1 MAESNKGAGK
11 SKRGKPPANVF
22 EFPQAG
28 SHAGADRTDD
38 FATPNFSLSR
48 NEQALYDDLI
58 KTARLLDK
66 RRIPGV
72 YAHVADVVE
81 QVSAVK
87 AQGGNAVPALA
98 RGLDQLKSVS
108 VEQRALRLKSWRD
121 LTHDG
126 REGPAFALWFMLGAV
141 GALIAGI
148 ANTGDWYYISA
159 FLAACA
165 VACVVPTLW
174 DMYTGK

>member
-1 MAESNKGAGK
+1 MDRNRGYAMAESNKGAGK

-28 SHAGADRTDD
+28 NQGGADRSDD
-38 FATPNFSLSR
+38 FATASVSLSR

-58 KTARLLDK
+58 KTARTLDK

-98 RGLDQLKSVS
+98 RGLDQLKSVGID
-108 VEQRALRLKSWRD
+108 QRAQRLKS
-121 LTHDG
+121 
-126 REGPAFALWFMLGAV
+126 
-141 GALIAGI
+141 
-148 ANTGDWYYISA
+148 
-159 FLAACA
+159 
-165 VACVVPTLW
+165 
-174 DMYTGK
+174 

>member
-1 MAESNKGAGK
+1 MAQSDKGAGK

-22 EFPQAG
+22 DFPQTG
-28 SHAGADRTDD
+28 GHAGADRAED
-38 FATPNFSLSR
+38 FATPNFTLSR
-48 NEQALYDDLI
+48 SEQSLYDELI
-58 KTARLLDK
+58 KTARTLDK
-66 RRIPGV
+66 RHIPGV
-72 YAHVADVVE
+72 YAHIADVIE

-108 VEQRALRLKSWRD
+108 VDQRAQRLKSWHD
-121 LTHDG
+121 LMKDG
-126 REGPAFALWFMLGAV
+126 REGPGFGLCFMLGAV

-148 ANTGDWYYISA
+148 ASTSDWFYISA